1 MAETVNSRLS
11 SYDVAFVGIFA
22 ALSVIII
29 KTLPGIPIA
38 GVPGANI
45 KFDAA
50 IAPIYGLIIGPYL
63 GFLAALIG
71 GLVTAGSM
79 FDILTSFSP
88 AISALVAGFL
98 TQRYL
103 GVQEGRIKGWMV
115 SATVLGVLILGW
127 YLTPIG
133 REAPFYPM
141 FHLAGFGLILVTRG
155 WIANVF
161 KDRKVETKRWHVKP
175 NYLLAGIL
183 TIVTAYML
191 SKLISSDFWVF
202 SYLSLPL
209 FLIGGIVIVYSVL
222 GIGKVSL
229 VLAIILASFC
239 GIVADHM
246 LGNLAFIGS
255 LDVLISISWLETN
268 VLIPLGLPNV
278 SSFFMFVLPVSI
290 AERISLTSIA
300 TILGVGLILALKRA
314 NLLTRKL

>member
-1 MAETVNSRLS
+1 MA
-11 SYDVAFVGIFA
+11 
-22 ALSVIII
+22 
-29 KTLPGIPIA
+29 
-38 GVPGANI
+38 
-45 KFDAA
+45 
-50 IAPIYGLIIGPYL
+50 
-63 GFLAALIG
+63 
-71 GLVTAGSM
+71 
-79 FDILTSFSP
+79 
-88 AISALVAGFL
+88 
-98 TQRYL
+98 
-103 GVQEGRIKGWMV
+103 

-141 FHLAGFGLILVTRG
+141 LHLAGFGLILVTRG

-183 TIVTAYML
+183 TIVAAYML
-191 SKLISSDFWVF
+191 SKLISSDFWAF

-209 FLIGGIVIVYSVL
+209 FLIGGIMIVYSVL

-255 LDVLISISWLETN
+255 LDVLIPISWLETN
-268 VLIPLGLPNV
+268 VLNPLGLPNV
-278 SSFFMFVLPVSI
+278 SSFFMLMLPVSM
-290 AERISLTSIA
+290 AERISLTAIA